1 MIKRNL
7 LLILLTAL
15 VGIAVFN
22 ASSSDEQ
29 VNTISDINNGIE
41 VNSLKQVPSLSIEEI
56 KTEFVILNL
65 WASWCIPCQNEVDE
79 LLKISEQSNI
89 TVIGILVDDSV
100 SNGREFIKDNKITYK
115 NVLEEEESDIVLSQ
129 FSWTGIPTT
138 LVLDR
143 NLSILHTLNGCLLYT
158 SPSPRDRTRSRM
170 PSSA

>member
-41 VNSLKQVPSLSIEEI
+41 VDSLKQVPSLSIEEI

-79 LLKISEQSNI
+79 LLKIFQ
-89 TVIGILVDDSV
+89 
-100 SNGREFIKDNKITYK
+100 
-115 NVLEEEESDIVLSQ
+115 LSTINQ
-129 FSWTGIPTT
+129 FLTSLQI
-138 LVLDR
+138 R
-143 NLSILHTLNGCLLYT
+143 LHRYIQKKFY
-158 SPSPRDRTRSRM
+158 S
-170 PSSA
+170 

>member
-15 VGIAVFN
+15 VGIAVLN
-22 ASSSDEQ
+22 ASSSNEQ
-29 VNTISDINNGIE
+29 VNTISDINNGIKVE
-41 VNSLKQVPSLSIEEI
+41 SLKQLHSLSIEEI

-89 TVIGILVDDSV
+89 TVIGILVDDSA
-100 SNGREFIKDNKITYK
+100 SNAREFIEDNRITYK
-115 NVLEEEESDIVLSQ
+115 NILEEEETDIVLSQ
-129 FSWTGIPTT
+129 FNWTGIPTT

-143 NLSILHTLNGCLLYT
+143 NLSILHTLNGEITANEIIELT
-158 SPSPRDRTRSRM
+158 K
-170 PSSA
+170 

>member
-29 VNTISDINNGIE
+29 VNSISDINNGIE
-41 VNSLKQVPSLSIEEI
+41 VDSLKQVPSLSIEEI

-89 TVIGILVDDSV
+89 TVIGILVDDSA

-143 NLSILHTLNGCLLYT
+143 NLSILHTLNGEITANEIIELT
-158 SPSPRDRTRSRM
+158 K
-170 PSSA
+170 

>member
-41 VNSLKQVPSLSIEEI
+41 VDSLKQVPSLSIEEI

-79 LLKISEQSNI
+79 LIKISEQSNI
-89 TVIGILVDDSV
+89 TVIGILVDDSA
-100 SNGREFIKDNKITYK
+100 SNGEEFIKDNKITYK
-115 NVLEEEESDIVLSQ
+115 NVLEEEESDVVLSQ

-143 NLSILHTLNGCLLYT
+143 NLSILHTLNGEITANEIIELT
-158 SPSPRDRTRSRM
+158 K
-170 PSSA
+170 

>member
-15 VGIAVFN
+15 VGIAVLN

-41 VNSLKQVPSLSIEEI
+41 VDSLKQVPSLSIEEI

-89 TVIGILVDDSV
+89 TVIGILVDDSA

-115 NVLEEEESDIVLSQ
+115 NILEEGESDIVLSQ
-129 FSWTGIPTT
+129 FNWTGIPTT

-143 NLSILHTLNGCLLYT
+143 NLSILHTLNGEITANEIIELT
-158 SPSPRDRTRSRM
+158 K
-170 PSSA
+170 

>member
-41 VNSLKQVPSLSIEEI
+41 VDSLKQVPSLSIEEI

-79 LLKISEQSNI
+79 LIKISEQSNI
-89 TVIGILVDDSV
+89 TVIGILVDDSA

-115 NVLEEEESDIVLSQ
+115 NVLEEEESDVVLSQ

-143 NLSILHTLNGCLLYT
+143 NLSILHTLNGEITANEIIELT
-158 SPSPRDRTRSRM
+158 K
-170 PSSA
+170 

>member
-41 VNSLKQVPSLSIEEI
+41 VDSLKQVPSLSIEEI

-89 TVIGILVDDSV
+89 TVIGILVDDSA

-138 LVLDR
+138 LVLDS
-143 NLSILHTLNGCLLYT
+143 NLSILHTLNGEITANEIIELT
-158 SPSPRDRTRSRM
+158 K
-170 PSSA
+170 

>member
-7 LLILLTAL
+7 LLILLTVL
-15 VGIAVFN
+15 VGITMFN
-22 ASSSDEQ
+22 ASGSDEQ

-41 VNSLKQVPSLSIEEI
+41 VDSLKQVPSLSIEEI

-79 LLKISEQSNI
+79 LLKISEQTNI
-89 TVIGILVDDSV
+89 TVIGILVDDSA

-143 NLSILHTLNGCLLYT
+143 NLSILHTLNGEITANEIIELT
-158 SPSPRDRTRSRM
+158 K
-170 PSSA
+170 

>member
-89 TVIGILVDDSV
+89 TVIGILVDDSA

-129 FSWTGIPTT
+129 FNWNGIPTT

-143 NLSILHTLNGCLLYT
+143 NLSILHTLNGEITANEIIELT
-158 SPSPRDRTRSRM
+158 K
-170 PSSA
+170 

>member
-41 VNSLKQVPSLSIEEI
+41 VDALKQVPSLSIEEI

-79 LLKISEQSNI
+79 LIKISEQSNI
-89 TVIGILVDDSV
+89 TVIGILVDDSA

-143 NLSILHTLNGCLLYT
+143 NLSILHTLNGEITANEIIELT
-158 SPSPRDRTRSRM
+158 K
-170 PSSA
+170 

>member
-29 VNTISDINNGIE
+29 INTISDINNGIE
-41 VNSLKQVPSLSIEEI
+41 VDSLKQVPSLSIEEI

-89 TVIGILVDDSV
+89 TVIGILVDDSA
-100 SNGREFIKDNKITYK
+100 SNGKEFIKDNKITYK
-115 NVLEEEESDIVLSQ
+115 NILEEAESDIVLSQ
-129 FSWTGIPTT
+129 FNWTGIPTT

-143 NLSILHTLNGCLLYT
+143 NLSILHTLNGEITANEIIELT
-158 SPSPRDRTRSRM
+158 K
-170 PSSA
+170 

>member
-22 ASSSDEQ
+22 ASSSDGQ
-29 VNTISDINNGIE
+29 VNTISDVNNGIE
-41 VNSLKQVPSLSIEEI
+41 VDSLKQVPSLSIEEI

-89 TVIGILVDDSV
+89 TVIGILVDDSA

-143 NLSILHTLNGCLLYT
+143 NLSILHTLNGEITANEIIELT
-158 SPSPRDRTRSRM
+158 K
-170 PSSA
+170 

>member
-7 LLILLTAL
+7 LLILLTVL
-15 VGIAVFN
+15 VGITMFN
-22 ASSSDEQ
+22 ASGSDEQ

-41 VNSLKQVPSLSIEEI
+41 VDSLKQVPSLSIEEI

-89 TVIGILVDDSV
+89 TVIGILVDDSA

-143 NLSILHTLNGCLLYT
+143 NLSILHTLNGEITANEIIELT
-158 SPSPRDRTRSRM
+158 K
-170 PSSA
+170 

>member
-15 VGIAVFN
+15 VGIAVLN

-29 VNTISDINNGIE
+29 VNTISDINNGIK
-41 VNSLKQVPSLSIEEI
+41 VDSLEQVHSLSIEEI
-56 KTEFVILNL
+56 KTEFIILNL

-89 TVIGILVDDSV
+89 TVIGILVDDSA
-100 SNGREFIKDNKITYK
+100 SNGREFIKDNKVTYK

-129 FSWTGIPTT
+129 FNWTGIPTT

-143 NLSILHTLNGCLLYT
+143 NLSILHTFNGEITANEIIELT
-158 SPSPRDRTRSRM
+158 K
-170 PSSA
+170 

>member
-29 VNTISDINNGIE
+29 VNTISDINNGIK
-41 VNSLKQVPSLSIEEI
+41 VDSLKQVHTLSIEEI

-89 TVIGILVDDSV
+89 TVIGILVDDSA
-100 SNGREFIKDNKITYK
+100 SNGIEFIKDNKITYK
-115 NVLEEEESDIVLSQ
+115 NILEEAESDIVLSQ
-129 FSWTGIPTT
+129 FNWTGIPTT

-143 NLSILHTLNGCLLYT
+143 NLSILHTLNGEITANEIIELT
-158 SPSPRDRTRSRM
+158 K
-170 PSSA
+170 

>member
-41 VNSLKQVPSLSIEEI
+41 VDSLKQVPSLSIEEI

-79 LLKISEQSNI
+79 LIKISEQSNI
-89 TVIGILVDDSV
+89 TVIGILVDDSA

-129 FSWTGIPTT
+129 FKWTGIPTT

-143 NLSILHTLNGCLLYT
+143 NLLILHTLNGEITANEIIELT
-158 SPSPRDRTRSRM
+158 K
-170 PSSA
+170 

>member
-7 LLILLTAL
+7 ILILLTAL

-41 VNSLKQVPSLSIEEI
+41 VDSLKQVPSLSIEEI

-89 TVIGILVDDSV
+89 TVIGILVDDSA

-143 NLSILHTLNGCLLYT
+143 NLSILHTLNGEITANEIIELT
-158 SPSPRDRTRSRM
+158 K
-170 PSSA
+170 

>member
-15 VGIAVFN
+15 VAIAVFN

-41 VNSLKQVPSLSIEEI
+41 VDSLKQVPSLSIEEI

-79 LLKISEQSNI
+79 LLKISKQSNI
-89 TVIGILVDDSV
+89 TVIGILVDDSA

-143 NLSILHTLNGCLLYT
+143 NLSILHTLNGEITANEIIELT
-158 SPSPRDRTRSRM
+158 K
-170 PSSA
+170 

>member
-7 LLILLTAL
+7 LLILLTTL

-41 VNSLKQVPSLSIEEI
+41 VDSLKQVPSLNIEEI

-89 TVIGILVDDSV
+89 TVIGILVDDSA

-143 NLSILHTLNGCLLYT
+143 NLSILHTLNGEITANEIIELT
-158 SPSPRDRTRSRM
+158 K
-170 PSSA
+170 

>member
-15 VGIAVFN
+15 VGIAVLN
-22 ASSSDEQ
+22 ASSSNEQ
-29 VNTISDINNGIE
+29 VNTISNINNGIE
-41 VNSLKQVPSLSIEEI
+41 VDSLKQVPSLSIEEI

-89 TVIGILVDDSV
+89 TVIGILVDDSA

-138 LVLDR
+138 LVLDK
-143 NLSILHTLNGCLLYT
+143 NLSILHTLNGEITANEIIELT
-158 SPSPRDRTRSRM
+158 K
-170 PSSA
+170 

>member
-41 VNSLKQVPSLSIEEI
+41 VDSLKQVPSLSIEEI

-89 TVIGILVDDSV
+89 TVIGILVDDSA

-115 NVLEEEESDIVLSQ
+115 NVLEEAESDIVLSQ
-129 FSWTGIPTT
+129 FNWTGIPTT

-143 NLSILHTLNGCLLYT
+143 NLSILHTLNGEITANEIIELT
-158 SPSPRDRTRSRM
+158 K
-170 PSSA
+170 

>member
-15 VGIAVFN
+15 VGIAVLN

-29 VNTISDINNGIE
+29 VNTISDINNGIK
-41 VNSLKQVPSLSIEEI
+41 VDSLKQVHSLSIEEI

-89 TVIGILVDDSV
+89 TVIGILVDDSA
-100 SNGREFIKDNKITYK
+100 SNGREFIKDNKITY
-115 NVLEEEESDIVLSQ
+115 NNILEEDESDIVLSQ

-138 LVLDR
+138 LVLDK
-143 NLSILHTLNGCLLYT
+143 NLSILHTLNGEVTADEIIELT
-158 SPSPRDRTRSRM
+158 K
-170 PSSA
+170 

>member
-41 VNSLKQVPSLSIEEI
+41 VDSLKQVPSLSIEET

-143 NLSILHTLNGCLLYT
+143 NLSILHTLNGEITANEIIELT
-158 SPSPRDRTRSRM
+158 K
-170 PSSA
+170 

>member
-41 VNSLKQVPSLSIEEI
+41 VDSLKQVPSLSVEEI
-56 KTEFVILNL
+56 KTDFVILNL

-143 NLSILHTLNGCLLYT
+143 NLSILHTLNGEITANEIIELT
-158 SPSPRDRTRSRM
+158 K
-170 PSSA
+170 

>member
-41 VNSLKQVPSLSIEEI
+41 VDSLKQLHSLSIEEI

-89 TVIGILVDDSV
+89 TVIGILVDDSA

-143 NLSILHTLNGCLLYT
+143 NLSILHTLNGEITANEIIELT
-158 SPSPRDRTRSRM
+158 K
-170 PSSA
+170 

>member
-15 VGIAVFN
+15 IGVAMLN
-22 ASSSDEQ
+22 SSSSDEQ

-41 VNSLKQVPSLSIEEI
+41 VDSLKQIHSLSIEEI

-79 LLKISEQSNI
+79 LLKISEQTNI
-89 TVIGILVDDSV
+89 TVIGILVDDSA

-115 NVLEEEESDIVLSQ
+115 NILEEEETDIVLSQ
-129 FSWTGIPTT
+129 FNWTGIPTT

-143 NLSILHTLNGCLLYT
+143 NLSILHTLNGEIISEEIIELT
-158 SPSPRDRTRSRM
+158 K
-170 PSSA
+170 

>member
-41 VNSLKQVPSLSIEEI
+41 VDSLKQVHSLSIEEI

-89 TVIGILVDDSV
+89 TVIGILVDDSA
-100 SNGREFIKDNKITYK
+100 SNGREFIKDNKISYK

-143 NLSILHTLNGCLLYT
+143 NLSILHTLNGEITANEIIELT
-158 SPSPRDRTRSRM
+158 K
-170 PSSA
+170 